1 MKDLECQQTE
11 QHPSLIH
18 LFLSFL
24 RLGATAF
31 GGPAMVAYIRKMAVD
46 QKHWLDEKTARDGI
60 ALCQAIPGATAMQM
74 SAYVGLRAKGVAGAT
89 ASFIGFGLPAFLFM
103 MILSGLYARTQT
115 LPPVVSIFNGLQVI
129 VVAIVA
135 NATLSFGRTSMK
147 SWKNVINALIAAGL
161 FGLKINPFLVIIIAA
176 FLGMIL
182 YPVQPHSPAVGIK
195 KKAHA
200 PRSLLLIMLVTA
212 IGFIASYFLDRKL
225 FDLATLMF
233 RIDLFAFGGGFASVP
248 FMFHEI
254 VEVRRWLDGP
264 TLLNGIA
271 LGQVTPGPIVITAT
285 FIGYLFHGFLG
296 GIVATASVFLPSFMI
311 VIAIVPY
318 FDRIRNSPYFT
329 RVLMGILCSF
339 VGLLLTVTV
348 RFASN
353 IPWDLPRLLVAGGAF
368 VALLMKVDIL
378 WVVLIGTGISLVVL

>member
-1 MKDLECQQTE
+1 MKDSECQQVE
-11 QHPSLIH
+11 QHPSLTH
-18 LFLSFL
+18 LFTSFL

-60 ALCQAIPGATAMQM
+60 ALCQTIPGATAMQM
-74 SAYVGLRAKGVAGAT
+74 SAYIGFRVRGVGGAA

-103 MILSGLYARTQT
+103 MILSALYARTHT
-115 LPPVVSIFNGLQVI
+115 LPSVVSIFNGLQAI
-129 VVAIVA
+129 VVALVA
-135 NATLSFGRTSMK
+135 NATLSFGRTSIK
-147 SWKNVINALIAAGL
+147 SWKNVINVLIAAGL
-161 FGLKINPFLVIIIAA
+161 FGLRINPILVIIISA

-182 YPVQPHSPAVGIK
+182 YNKQPLSPAVGTMK
-195 KKAHA
+195 KEHA
-200 PRSLLLIMLVTA
+200 PKSLLLIVLVTA
-212 IGFIASYFLDRKL
+212 IGFTAFYFLDRKL

-248 FMFHEI
+248 LMFHEV
-254 VEVRRWLDGP
+254 VEVRRWMDGP

-271 LGQVTPGPIVITAT
+271 MGQVTPGPIVITAT
-285 FIGYLFHGFLG
+285 FMGYLLHGFLG
-296 GIVATASVFLPSFMI
+296 GLVATVSVFLPSFMI

-318 FDRIRNSPYFT
+318 FDRMRNSPYFN
-329 RVLMGILCSF
+329 RVLIGILCSF

-353 IPWDLPRLLVAGGAF
+353 IPWDLPRLLIAGGAF